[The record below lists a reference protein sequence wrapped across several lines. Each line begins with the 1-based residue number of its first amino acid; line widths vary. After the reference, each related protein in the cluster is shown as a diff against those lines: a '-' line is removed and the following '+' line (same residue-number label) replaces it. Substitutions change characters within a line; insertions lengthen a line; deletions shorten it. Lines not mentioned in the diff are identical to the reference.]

1 VKCFITVLLFIY
13 SSAAYAMNVEIN
25 DGKNSYLQEKHVF
38 NGFGCSGGNLIPEIS
53 WSDIPEKA
61 KYISITVYDPDAPTG
76 GGWWH
81 WVITNMPAAI
91 FKGISADN
99 YADVVKSGAI
109 ESITSFGQAGYGGPC
124 PPEGHTPH
132 RYVFKVYALE
142 NKLDANPAAQP
153 GLMGFQLNAQAIS
166 TATSTLLYGR

>member
-1 VKCFITVLLFIY
+1 
-13 SSAAYAMNVEIN
+13 MNVEIN

-53 WSDIPEKA
+53 WSDI
-61 KYISITVYDPDAPTG
+61 
-76 GGWWH
+76 
-81 WVITNMPAAI
+81 PAAI

-124 PPEGHTPH
+124 PPEGYTPH

>member
-1 VKCFITVLLFIY
+1 MKCFITVLLFIY

-81 WVITNMPAAI
+81 WVITNIPAAI

-124 PPEGHTPH
+124 PPEGYTPH